1 MEALERLDEVPGIEV
16 ERVSNLY
23 ETEPVGYVDQPMFLN
38 MAAAVSTS
46 LSPHELLAVMQQI
59 EKQLGRVRH
68 IHWGPRTVDLD
79 LLWMEGRRLDT
90 PDLVLPHPRMQ
101 ERAFVLRPLADIVPE
116 LEPSGLY
123 PVVKTAREPGR
134 KGRNSALENKQLAQ
148 RIRAFRKLKGLTQ
161 QELAERS
168 GISLAVLGAIERET
182 AVPRSRCWL
191 RLPTCWKLRCRNLR
205 NGARLSIVKAIQVY
219 F

>member
-1 MEALERLDEVPGIEV
+1 MNSHATSDCSEAYIALGANLGDREGNLMEALERLDEVPGIEV
-16 ERVSNLY
+16 DRVSNLY

-101 ERAFVLRPLADIVPE
+101 ERAFVLRPLADIVSE

-123 PVVKTAREPGR
+123 PVVKTALENLEGKEGIQLWKTSSWRSV
-134 KGRNSALENKQLAQ
+134 SALSEN
-148 RIRAFRKLKGLTQ
+148 
-161 QELAERS
+161 
-168 GISLAVLGAIERET
+168 
-182 AVPRSRCWL
+182 
-191 RLPTCWKLRCRNLR
+191 
-205 NGARLSIVKAIQVY
+205 
-219 F
+219 

>member
-1 MEALERLDEVPGIEV
+1 MNSHATSECSEAYIALGANLGDREGNLMEALERLDEVPGIAV

-38 MAAAVSTS
+38 MATAVSTS
-46 LSPHELLAVMQQI
+46 LSPHELLAEMQRI

-101 ERAFVLRPLADIVPE
+101 ERAFVLRPLADIVYE
-116 LEPSGLY
+116 FEPSGLY
-123 PVVKTAREPGR
+123 PVVKTALENLEGKEGIQLWKTSSWRSV
-134 KGRNSALENKQLAQ
+134 SALSEN
-148 RIRAFRKLKGLTQ
+148 
-161 QELAERS
+161 
-168 GISLAVLGAIERET
+168 
-182 AVPRSRCWL
+182 
-191 RLPTCWKLRCRNLR
+191 
-205 NGARLSIVKAIQVY
+205 
-219 F
+219 